1 MSVPAINSSK
11 IENAVARLEQ
21 NLPIR
26 QRQTRLTQS
35 LRHFHQ
41 WILRYFLE
49 RGVAP
54 RACDFT
60 DVKDWQGGIERLAAE
75 HIVVVSD
82 TGDITGAYPFTS
94 EAREF
99 RVITSYGSVNA
110 MCAFDAL
117 AVSSMFAMPTRIE
130 SSCHLSEQDIIIEQ
144 ERDDIRVLEPTE
156 TVFAAINWAAAAGA
170 GICSE
175 TLCTEMIFIAGEER
189 AESWRNADGNNRE
202 LFDLPE
208 AQALIAAVF
217 MPLMQ

>member
-1 MSVPAINSSK
+1 M
-11 IENAVARLEQ
+11 ARLEQ

-26 QRQTRLTQS
+26 QRQTRLAQS

-54 RACDFT
+54 RAGDLT
-60 DVKDWQGGIERLAAE
+60 DAKDWQGGIERLAAE
-75 HIVVVSD
+75 HIIVVND
-82 TGDITGAYPFTS
+82 AGDITGAYPFSS
-94 EAREF
+94 EARGF
-99 RVITSYGSVNA
+99 RVITSHGGVNA

-130 SSCHLSEQDIIIEQ
+130 SSCQLSAQSIIIEQ
-144 ERDDIRVLEPTE
+144 NHSHIRVLEPAE
-156 TVFAAINWAAAAGA
+156 PVFAAINWAAAAEA
-170 GICSE
+170 GSCSE
-175 TLCTEMIFIAGEER
+175 TLCTEMLFIAGEER
-189 AESWRNADGNNRE
+189 AETWRNADSNNRE